1 MLIVTARPRNSFHV
15 SLRMVSAQ
23 HARLLSLSS
32 DLCFNAVA
40 LIDKLFDLVHSFFYF
55 FLHFIHNVII
65 FVMFFNIVNGILDV
79 IEDKT
84 SLKNRKTKYVK

>member
-1 MLIVTARPRNSFHV
+1 
-15 SLRMVSAQ
+15 
-23 HARLLSLSS
+23 
-32 DLCFNAVA
+32 
-40 LIDKLFDLVHSFFYF
+40 
-55 FLHFIHNVII
+55 LHFIHNVII